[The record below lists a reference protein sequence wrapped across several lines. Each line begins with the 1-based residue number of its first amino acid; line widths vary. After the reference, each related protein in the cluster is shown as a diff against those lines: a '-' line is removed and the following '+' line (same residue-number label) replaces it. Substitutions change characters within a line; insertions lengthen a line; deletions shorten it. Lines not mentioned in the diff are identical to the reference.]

1 MATIG
6 ALPAAPA
13 GIGTDPE
20 AQQAYVDALSK
31 VADSLENRGGTNWFN
46 VAQGFLAP
54 TRGGSFAESTGNA
67 AGAIGK
73 DIERE
78 KELAPSLAM
87 MRAQIA
93 GQKYTMQNDAK
104 ALGLMGQTLG
114 VSPSEVPNTL
124 SSGNIDASQSAKLQA
139 IYPLVASLSPARG
152 EILKNMIGFTNEA
165 TKAGAEA
172 SNANVATARLN
183 AEFPGALPNVTQP
196 STPQPSTAQSPAA
209 QQGFGLNYPVEKATI
224 SSPFGERKNPFD
236 NSKIES
242 HNGIDFAAPLNSP
255 VQAVLPG
262 KVSSIEKSPDG
273 YGNRVIIEHPNGT
286 TSYYAHLNDVNV
298 KTGDDLT
305 QGQPVGTVG
314 STGKST
320 GPHVEF
326 GILDKNGKPID
337 PSLLFQ
343 KGSAPQNAQKPT
355 AGAESSGLGIAGQQ
369 AVLKE
374 QAVAGNKQY
383 NTMRD
388 ALISETP
395 DAFISSNAQL
405 DRLHVLATRK
415 DANQIF
421 GVLQAGD
428 EDSFIKKLAKI
439 GMSAT
444 DEGVT
449 IGDIGHLRTGFDNI
463 VRNSTLNTEQKA
475 AASEAAMIMSQQ
487 VINNLKMNRQT
498 AFGARLTNYEDQQ
511 MQALNTNMNN
521 IPQFIDKWAAQRK
534 LENSKGLAVK
544 DAYSDWVREKGENYA
559 NTHLNE
565 FFNSKD
571 SPFRKVPEQYASAY
585 SYLSNNYKYK
595 PQQ

>member
-31 VADSLENRGGTNWFN
+31 VADSLENRGSTNWFN

-54 TRGGSFAESTGNA
+54 TRGGSFAESASNA

-104 ALGLMGQTLG
+104 ALALMGQTLG
-114 VSPSEVPNTL
+114 VEPTQVPNAL
-124 SSGNIDASQSAKLQA
+124 SSGNINADQSAKLQS

-152 EILKNMIGFTNEA
+152 EILKNMIGFSNEA
-165 TKAGAEA
+165 TKAGAEK
-172 SNANVATARLN
+172 SNADVAAARLE
-183 AEFPGALPNVTQP
+183 AEFPGMLNK
-196 STPQPSTAQSPAA
+196 PAA
-209 QQGFGLNYPVEKATI
+209 QPAAPQGFGLNYPVEKATI
-224 SSPFGERKNPFD
+224 SSPFGERKNPMD
-236 NSKIES
+236 TSKTEM
-242 HNGIDFAAPLNSP
+242 HGGIDFAAPLNSP

-262 KVSSIEKSPDG
+262 KVASIEKSPDG
-273 YGNRVIIEHPNGT
+273 FGNRVIVEHPNGS

-298 KTGDDLT
+298 KQGDELT
-305 QGQPVGTVG
+305 QGQALGTVG

-320 GPHVEF
+320 GPHIEF

-343 KGSAPQNAQKPT
+343 KGQAPQNAQKPA
-355 AGAESSGLGIAGQQ
+355 AGSEPSGMGVAGQQ

-374 QAVAGNKQY
+374 QSVAGNKQY

-388 ALISETP
+388 ALTGEMP
-395 DAFISSNAQL
+395 DAFVTSNAQL
-405 DRLHVLATRK
+405 DRLHNIATRK

-428 EDSFIKKLAKI
+428 EDSFVKKLSKI
-439 GMSAT
+439 GMSAG

-449 IGDIGHLRTGFDNI
+449 LGDIGHLKSNFDSI
-463 VRNSTLNTEQKA
+463 VRNSTLKTEQKA
-475 AASEAAMIMSQQ
+475 AASEAANILANQ
-487 VINNLKMNRQT
+487 VIMNLKTSRQT
-498 AFGARLTNYEDQQ
+498 AFGARLTNYEDMQ
-511 MQALNTNMNN
+511 MQAINSNMNN

-534 LENSKGLAVK
+534 LENSKNLAIR
-544 DAYSDWVREKGENYA
+544 DAYSDWVNQKGENYA

-571 SPFRKVPEQYASAY
+571 SPFRKVPEKYAQYY

>member
-46 VAQGFLAP
+46 VAQGFLSP
-54 TRGGSFAESTGNA
+54 TRTGSFSESAGNA

-104 ALGLMGQTLG
+104 ALALMGQTLG
-114 VSPSEVPNTL
+114 VAPNEVPNAL
-124 SSGNIDASQSAKLQA
+124 SSGNVNADQSAKLQS
-139 IYPLVASLSPARG
+139 IYPMVASLSPARG
-152 EILKNMIGFTNEA
+152 EILKNMIGFSNEG

-172 SNANVATARLN
+172 SNAEVTRARLE
-183 AEFPGALPNVTQP
+183 AEFPGMLKPKI
-196 STPQPSTAQSPAA
+196 TPAEAPAA
-209 QQGFGLNYPVEKATI
+209 QNGFGLNYPVEKATI
-224 SSPFGERKNPFD
+224 SSPFGERKNPMD
-236 NSKIES
+236 TAKTEM
-242 HNGIDFAAPLNSP
+242 HGGIDFAAPLNSP

-262 KVSSIEKSPDG
+262 KVASIEKSPDG
-273 YGNRVIIEHPNGT
+273 FGNRVIVEHPNGT

-298 KTGDDLT
+298 KQGDDLT
-305 QGQPVGTVG
+305 QGQALGTVG

-326 GILDKNGKPID
+326 GILDKNGKPVD

-343 KGSAPQNAQKPT
+343 KGQAPQNAQKP
-355 AGAESSGLGIAGQQ
+355 ASGAEPSGMGVAGQQ

-388 ALISETP
+388 ALTGELP
-395 DAFISSNAQL
+395 DSFVTSNAQL
-405 DRLHVLATRK
+405 DRLHNIATRK

-428 EDSFIKKLAKI
+428 EDSFVKKLAKI
-439 GMSAT
+439 GMSAG

-449 IGDIGHLRTGFDNI
+449 VGDIGHLKTNFDSL

-475 AASEAAMIMSQQ
+475 AASEAANILANQ
-487 VINNLKMNRQT
+487 VIMNLKTSRQT
-498 AFGARLTNYEDQQ
+498 AFGARLTNYEDMQ
-511 MQALNTNMNN
+511 MQAINSNMGN

-534 LENSKGLAVK
+534 LENSKNLAVR
-544 DAYSDWVREKGENYA
+544 DAYSDWVNEKGENYA

-565 FFNSKD
+565 FFNSKQ
-571 SPFRKVPEQYASAY
+571 SPFRQVPEKYAQYY

>member
-46 VAQGFLAP
+46 IAQGFLDP
-54 TRGGSFAESTGNA
+54 GRTGSFSESLGKA
-67 AGAIGK
+67 AGAYGK

-104 ALGLMGQTLG
+104 ALALMGTTLG
-114 VSPSEVPNTL
+114 VAPNEVPNAL
-124 SSGNIDASQSAKLQA
+124 SSGNVNADQSAKLQS

-152 EILKNMIGFTNEA
+152 EILKNMIGFSNEG

-172 SNANVATARLN
+172 SNAEVTRARLE
-183 AEFPGALPNVTQP
+183 AEFPGMLKPKI
-196 STPQPSTAQSPAA
+196 TPAEAPAA
-209 QQGFGLNYPVEKATI
+209 QNGFGLNYPVEKATI
-224 SSPFGERKNPFD
+224 SSPFGERKNPMD
-236 NSKIES
+236 TAKTEM
-242 HNGIDFAAPLNSP
+242 HGGIDFAAPLNSP

-262 KVSSIEKSPDG
+262 KVASIEKSPDG
-273 YGNRVIIEHPNGT
+273 FGNRVIVEHPNGT

-298 KTGDDLT
+298 KQGDDLT
-305 QGQPVGTVG
+305 QGQALGTVG

-326 GILDKNGKPID
+326 GILDKNGKPVD

-343 KGSAPQNAQKPT
+343 KGQAPQNAQKP
-355 AGAESSGLGIAGQQ
+355 ASGAEPSGMGVAGQQ

-388 ALISETP
+388 ALTSELP
-395 DAFISSNAQL
+395 DAFVTSNAQL
-405 DRLHVLATRK
+405 DRLHNIATRK

-428 EDSFIKKLAKI
+428 EDSFVKKLAKI
-439 GMSAT
+439 GMSAG

-449 IGDIGHLRTGFDNI
+449 VGDIGHLKTNFDSL

-475 AASEAAMIMSQQ
+475 AASEAANILANQ
-487 VINNLKMNRQT
+487 VIMNLKTSRQT
-498 AFGARLTNYEDQQ
+498 AFGARLTNYEDMQ
-511 MQALNTNMNN
+511 MQAINSNMGN

-534 LENSKGLAVK
+534 LENSKNLAVR
-544 DAYSDWVREKGENYA
+544 DAYSDWVNEKGENYA

-565 FFNSKD
+565 FFNSKQ
-571 SPFRKVPEQYASAY
+571 SPFRQVPEKYAQYY

>member
-20 AQQAYVDALSK
+20 AQQEYVDALTK
-31 VADSLENRGGTNWFN
+31 VADSLQNRGGTNWFN
-46 VAQGFLAP
+46 VAQGFLSP
-54 TRGGSFAESTGNA
+54 TKTGSFAESAGNA

-104 ALGLMGQTLG
+104 ALALMGQTLG
-114 VSPSEVPNTL
+114 VEPNQVPSALN
-124 SSGNIDASQSAKLQA
+124 SGNLSGDQSAKLQS
-139 IYPLVASLSPARG
+139 IYPVVASLSPARG
-152 EILKNMIGFTNEA
+152 EILKNLIGFQNESR
-165 TKAGAEA
+165 KAGAEE
-172 SNANVATARLN
+172 SNAEVTRARLE
-183 AEFPGALPNVTQP
+183 AEFPGMLSSKKPEPTI
-196 STPQPSTAQSPAA
+196 TP
-209 QQGFGLNYPVEKATI
+209 QGFGLNYPVEKATI
-224 SSPFGERKNPFD
+224 SSPFGQRKNPTD
-236 NSKIES
+236 TSKTEM
-242 HNGIDFAAPLNSP
+242 HGGIDFAAPLNSP

-262 KVSSIEKSPDG
+262 KVASIEKSPDG
-273 YGNRVIIEHPNGT
+273 FGNRVLVEHPNGS

-298 KTGDDLT
+298 KQGDELT
-305 QGQPVGTVG
+305 QGQALGTVG

-326 GILDKNGKPID
+326 GILDKSGKPID

-343 KGSAPQNAQKPT
+343 KGQAVQNAQKP
-355 AGAESSGLGIAGQQ
+355 ASGSEPSGMGAAGQQ

-374 QAVAGNKQY
+374 QAIAGNKQY

-388 ALISETP
+388 ALTGELP
-395 DAFISSNAQL
+395 DAFLTSNAQL
-405 DRLHVLATRK
+405 DRLHNLATRK

-428 EDSFIKKLAKI
+428 EDSFVKKLAKI
-439 GMSAT
+439 GMSAG

-449 IGDIGHLRTGFDNI
+449 IGDIGHLKTNFDSL

-475 AASEAAMIMSQQ
+475 AASEAANILANQ
-487 VINNLKMNRQT
+487 VIMNLKTSRQS
-498 AFGARLTNYEDQQ
+498 AFGARLTNYEDMQ
-511 MQALNTNMNN
+511 MQAINSNMGN

-534 LENSKGLAVK
+534 LENSKNLAIR
-544 DAYSDWVREKGENYA
+544 DAYSNWVQEKGENYA

-565 FFNSKD
+565 FFNAKD
-571 SPFRKVPEQYASAY
+571 SAFRKVPEQYASAY
-585 SYLSNNYKYK
+585 SYLTNNYKYK

>member
-54 TRGGSFAESTGNA
+54 TRGGSFAESAGNA

-104 ALGLMGQTLG
+104 ALALMGTTLG
-114 VSPSEVPNTL
+114 VAPNEVPNAL
-124 SSGNIDASQSAKLQA
+124 SSGNVNADQSAKLQS

-152 EILKNMIGFTNEA
+152 EILKNMIGFSNESV
-165 TKAGAEA
+165 KAGAEK
-172 SNANVATARLN
+172 SNADVASARLE
-183 AEFPGALPNVTQP
+183 AEFPGMLKKPEVQP
-196 STPQPSTAQSPAA
+196 VAQS
-209 QQGFGLNYPVEKATI
+209 GFGLNYPVEKATI
-224 SSPFGERKNPFD
+224 SSPFGERKNPMD
-236 NSKIES
+236 TAKTEM
-242 HNGIDFAAPLNSP
+242 HGGIDFAAPLNSP

-262 KVSSIEKSPDG
+262 KVASIEKSPDG
-273 YGNRVIIEHPNGT
+273 FGNRVIVEHPNGT

-298 KTGDDLT
+298 KQGDDLT
-305 QGQPVGTVG
+305 QGQALGTVG
-314 STGKST
+314 STGRST

-326 GILDKNGKPID
+326 GILDKNGKPVD

-343 KGSAPQNAQKPT
+343 KGQAPQNAQKP
-355 AGAESSGLGIAGQQ
+355 ASGAEPSGMGVAGQQ

-388 ALISETP
+388 ALTGEMP
-395 DAFISSNAQL
+395 DAFVTSNAQL
-405 DRLHVLATRK
+405 DRLHNIATRK

-428 EDSFIKKLAKI
+428 EDSFVKKLAKI
-439 GMSAT
+439 GMSAG

-449 IGDIGHLRTGFDNI
+449 VGDIGHLKTNFDSL

-475 AASEAAMIMSQQ
+475 AASEAANILANQ
-487 VINNLKMNRQT
+487 VIMNLKTSRQS
-498 AFGARLTNYEDQQ
+498 AFGARLTNYEDMQ
-511 MQALNTNMNN
+511 MQAINSNMNN

-534 LENSKGLAVK
+534 LENSKNLAIR
-544 DAYSDWVREKGENYA
+544 DAYSDWVNEKGENYA

-565 FFNSKD
+565 FFNAKD

-585 SYLSNNYKYK
+585 SYLTNNYKYK

>member
-6 ALPAAPA
+6 ALPTAPA

-20 AQQAYVDALSK
+20 AQQAYTDALSK

-46 VAQGFLAP
+46 VAQGFLSP
-54 TRGGSFAESTGNA
+54 TKTGSFAESAGNA
-67 AGAIGK
+67 AGSIGK
-73 DIERE
+73 DLERE

-104 ALGLMGQTLG
+104 ALALMGQTLG
-114 VSPSEVPNTL
+114 VAPTEVPNAL
-124 SSGNIDASQSAKLQA
+124 SSGNVNADQSAKLQS

-152 EILKNMIGFTNEA
+152 EILKNMIGFQNEG

-172 SNANVATARLN
+172 SNAEVTRARLE
-183 AEFPGALPNVTQP
+183 AEFPGMLK
-196 STPQPSTAQSPAA
+196 SKTAPAEAPAA
-209 QQGFGLNYPVEKATI
+209 QAGFGLNYPVEKATI
-224 SSPFGERKNPFD
+224 SSPFGERKNPMD
-236 NSKIES
+236 TAKTEM
-242 HNGIDFAAPLNSP
+242 HGGIDFAAPLNSP

-262 KVSSIEKSPDG
+262 KVASIEKSPDG
-273 YGNRVIIEHPNGT
+273 FGNRVIVEHPNGT

-298 KTGDDLT
+298 KQGDDLS
-305 QGQPVGTVG
+305 QGQALGTVG

-326 GILDKNGKPID
+326 GILDKSGKPID

-343 KGSAPQNAQKPT
+343 KGQAPQNAQKP
-355 AGAESSGLGIAGQQ
+355 ASGAEPSGMGVAGQQ

-374 QAVAGNKQY
+374 QAIAGNKQY

-388 ALISETP
+388 ALTGEMP
-395 DAFISSNAQL
+395 DAFVTSNAQL
-405 DRLHVLATRK
+405 DRLHNIATRK

-428 EDSFIKKLAKI
+428 EDSFVKKLAKI
-439 GMSAT
+439 GMSAG

-449 IGDIGHLRTGFDNI
+449 VGDIGHLKTNFDSL

-475 AASEAAMIMSQQ
+475 AASEAANILANQ
-487 VINNLKMNRQT
+487 VIMNLKTSRQS

-511 MQALNTNMNN
+511 MQAINSNMGN

-534 LENSKGLAVK
+534 LENSKNLAVR
-544 DAYSDWVREKGENYA
+544 DAYSDWVNEKGENYA

-565 FFNSKD
+565 FFNSKQ
-571 SPFRKVPEQYASAY
+571 SPFRQVPEKYAQYY

>member
-6 ALPAAPA
+6 ALPTTPA

-20 AQQAYVDALSK
+20 AQQEYVDALTK
-31 VADSLENRGGTNWFN
+31 VADSLQNRGGTNWFN

-54 TRGGSFAESTGNA
+54 TKTGSFAESAGNA

-93 GQKYTMQNDAK
+93 GQRYTMQNDAK
-104 ALGLMGQTLG
+104 ALTLMAQTLG
-114 VSPSEVPNTL
+114 VSPNEVPNAL
-124 SSGNIDASQSAKLQA
+124 SSGNVNADQSAKLQS
-139 IYPLVASLSPARG
+139 IYPMVASLSPQRG
-152 EILKNMIGFTNEA
+152 EILKNMIGFQNEG

-172 SNANVATARLN
+172 SNAEVTRARLE
-183 AEFPGALPNVTQP
+183 AEFPGMLK
-196 STPQPSTAQSPAA
+196 SKTAPAEAPAA
-209 QQGFGLNYPVEKATI
+209 QAGFGLNYPVEKATI
-224 SSPFGERKNPFD
+224 SSPFGERKNPTD
-236 NSKIES
+236 TAKTEM

-262 KVSSIEKSPDG
+262 KVASIEKSPDG
-273 YGNRVIIEHPNGT
+273 FGNRVIVEHPNGT

-298 KTGDDLT
+298 KQGDSLA
-305 QGQPVGTVG
+305 QGQAIGTVG

-326 GILDKNGKPID
+326 GILDKNGKPVD

-343 KGSAPQNAQKPT
+343 KGQAPQNAQKP
-355 AGAESSGLGIAGQQ
+355 ASGAEPSGMGAAGQQ

-374 QAVAGNKQY
+374 QAIAGNKQY

-388 ALISETP
+388 ALTGEMP
-395 DAFISSNAQL
+395 DAFVTSNAQL
-405 DRLHVLATRK
+405 DRLHNLATRK

-428 EDSFIKKLAKI
+428 EDSFVKKLAKI
-439 GMSAT
+439 GMSAG

-449 IGDIGHLRTGFDNI
+449 IGDIGHLKTNFDSL

-475 AASEAAMIMSQQ
+475 AASEAANILANQ
-487 VINNLKMNRQT
+487 VIMNLKTSRQS
-498 AFGARLTNYEDQQ
+498 AFGARLTNYEDMQ
-511 MQALNTNMNN
+511 MQAINSNMGN

-534 LENSKGLAVK
+534 LENSKNLAVR
-544 DAYSDWVREKGENYA
+544 DAYSDWVNEKGENYA

-571 SPFRKVPEQYASAY
+571 SPFRKVPEKYAGYY

>member
-20 AQQAYVDALSK
+20 AQQEYVDALTK
-31 VADSLENRGGTNWFN
+31 VADSLQNRGGTNWFN
-46 VAQGFLAP
+46 VAQGFLSP
-54 TRGGSFAESTGNA
+54 TKTGSFAESAGNA

-104 ALGLMGQTLG
+104 ALALMGQTLG
-114 VSPSEVPNTL
+114 VEPNQVPSALN
-124 SSGNIDASQSAKLQA
+124 SGNLSGDQSAKLQS
-139 IYPLVASLSPARG
+139 IYPVVASLSPARG
-152 EILKNMIGFTNEA
+152 EILKNLIGFQNESR
-165 TKAGAEA
+165 KAGAEE
-172 SNANVATARLN
+172 SNAEVTRARLE
-183 AEFPGALPNVTQP
+183 AEFPGMLSSKKPEPTI
-196 STPQPSTAQSPAA
+196 TP
-209 QQGFGLNYPVEKATI
+209 QGFGLNYPVEKATI
-224 SSPFGERKNPFD
+224 SSPFGQRKNPTD
-236 NSKIES
+236 TSKTEM
-242 HNGIDFAAPLNSP
+242 HGGIDFAAPLNSP

-262 KVSSIEKSPDG
+262 KVASIEKSPDG
-273 YGNRVIIEHPNGT
+273 FGNRVLVEHPNGS

-298 KTGDDLT
+298 KQGDELT
-305 QGQPVGTVG
+305 QGQALGTVG

-326 GILDKNGKPID
+326 GILDKSGKPID

-343 KGSAPQNAQKPT
+343 KGQAVQNAQKP
-355 AGAESSGLGIAGQQ
+355 ASGSEPSGMGAAGQQ

-374 QAVAGNKQY
+374 QAIAGNKQY

-388 ALISETP
+388 ALTGELP
-395 DAFISSNAQL
+395 DAFLTSNAQL
-405 DRLHVLATRK
+405 DRLHNLATRK

-428 EDSFIKKLAKI
+428 EDSFVKKLAKI
-439 GMSAT
+439 GMSAG

-449 IGDIGHLRTGFDNI
+449 IGDIGHLKTNFDSL

-475 AASEAAMIMSQQ
+475 AASEAANILANQ
-487 VINNLKMNRQT
+487 VIMNLKTSRQS
-498 AFGARLTNYEDQQ
+498 AFGARLTNYEDMQ
-511 MQALNTNMNN
+511 MQAINSNMGN

-534 LENSKGLAVK
+534 LENSKNLAIR
-544 DAYSDWVREKGENYA
+544 DAYSNWVQEKGENYA

-571 SPFRKVPEQYASAY
+571 SPFRKVPEKYAQYY

>member
-46 VAQGFLAP
+46 VAQGFLSP
-54 TRGGSFAESTGNA
+54 TRTGSFSESAGNA

-104 ALGLMGQTLG
+104 ALALMAQTLG
-114 VSPSEVPNTL
+114 VAPNEVPNAL
-124 SSGNIDASQSAKLQA
+124 SSGNVNADQSAKLQS
-139 IYPLVASLSPARG
+139 IYPMVASLSPARG
-152 EILKNMIGFTNEA
+152 EILKNMIGFSNEG

-172 SNANVATARLN
+172 SNAEVTRARLE
-183 AEFPGALPNVTQP
+183 AEFPGMLKPKIAP
-196 STPQPSTAQSPAA
+196 AEAPAA
-209 QQGFGLNYPVEKATI
+209 QSGFGLNYPVEKATI
-224 SSPFGERKNPFD
+224 SSPFGERKNPMD
-236 NSKIES
+236 TAKTEM
-242 HNGIDFAAPLNSP
+242 HGGIDFAAPLNSP

-262 KVSSIEKSPDG
+262 KVASIEKSPDG
-273 YGNRVIIEHPNGT
+273 FGNRVIVEHPNGT

-298 KTGDDLT
+298 KQGDDLT
-305 QGQPVGTVG
+305 QGQALGTVG
-314 STGKST
+314 STGRST

-326 GILDKNGKPID
+326 GILDKNGKPVD

-343 KGSAPQNAQKPT
+343 KGQAPQNAQKP
-355 AGAESSGLGIAGQQ
+355 ASGAEPSGMGVAGQQ

-388 ALISETP
+388 ALTGELP
-395 DAFISSNAQL
+395 DSFVTSNAQL
-405 DRLHVLATRK
+405 DRLHNIATRK

-428 EDSFIKKLAKI
+428 EDSFVKKLAKI
-439 GMSAT
+439 GMSAG

-449 IGDIGHLRTGFDNI
+449 VGDIGHLKTNFDSL

-475 AASEAAMIMSQQ
+475 AASEAANILANQ
-487 VINNLKMNRQT
+487 VIMNLKTSRQT
-498 AFGARLTNYEDQQ
+498 AFGARLTNYEDMQ
-511 MQALNTNMNN
+511 MQAINSNMGN

-534 LENSKGLAVK
+534 LENSKNLAVR
-544 DAYSDWVREKGENYA
+544 DAYSDWVNEKGENYA

-565 FFNSKD
+565 FFNSKQ
-571 SPFRKVPEQYASAY
+571 SPFRQVPEKYAQYY

>member
-54 TRGGSFAESTGNA
+54 TRGGSFAESAGNA

-104 ALGLMGQTLG
+104 ALALMGTTLG
-114 VSPSEVPNTL
+114 VAPNEVPNAL
-124 SSGNIDASQSAKLQA
+124 SSGNVNADQSAKLQS

-152 EILKNMIGFTNEA
+152 EILKNMIGFSNEG

-172 SNANVATARLN
+172 SNAEVTRARLE
-183 AEFPGALPNVTQP
+183 AEFPGMLKPKIAP
-196 STPQPSTAQSPAA
+196 AEAPAA
-209 QQGFGLNYPVEKATI
+209 QSGFGLNYPVEKATI
-224 SSPFGERKNPFD
+224 SSPFGERKNPMD
-236 NSKIES
+236 TAKTEM
-242 HNGIDFAAPLNSP
+242 HGGIDFAAPLNSP

-262 KVSSIEKSPDG
+262 KVASIEKSPDG
-273 YGNRVIIEHPNGT
+273 FGNRVIVEHPNGT

-298 KTGDDLT
+298 KQGDDLT
-305 QGQPVGTVG
+305 QGQALGTVG

-326 GILDKNGKPID
+326 GILDKNGKPVD

-343 KGSAPQNAQKPT
+343 KGQAPQNAQKP
-355 AGAESSGLGIAGQQ
+355 ASGAEPSGMGVAGQQ

-388 ALISETP
+388 ALTGEMP
-395 DAFISSNAQL
+395 DAFVTSNAQL
-405 DRLHVLATRK
+405 DRLHNIATRK

-428 EDSFIKKLAKI
+428 EDSFVKKLAKI
-439 GMSAT
+439 GMSAG

-449 IGDIGHLRTGFDNI
+449 VGDIGHLKTNFDSL

-475 AASEAAMIMSQQ
+475 AASEAANILANQ
-487 VINNLKMNRQT
+487 VIMNLKTSRQT
-498 AFGARLTNYEDQQ
+498 AFGARLTNYEDMQ
-511 MQALNTNMNN
+511 MQAINSNMGN

-534 LENSKGLAVK
+534 LENSKNLAVR
-544 DAYSDWVREKGENYA
+544 DAYSDWVNEKGENYA

-565 FFNSKD
+565 FFNSKQ
-571 SPFRKVPEQYASAY
+571 SPFRQVPEKYAQYY

>member
-6 ALPAAPA
+6 ALPAVPT

-54 TRGGSFAESTGNA
+54 TRGGSFAESAGNA

-104 ALGLMGQTLG
+104 ALALMGTTLG
-114 VSPSEVPNTL
+114 VAPNEVPNAL
-124 SSGNIDASQSAKLQA
+124 SSGNVNADQSAKLQS

-152 EILKNMIGFTNEA
+152 EILKNMIGFSNEG

-172 SNANVATARLN
+172 SNAEVTRARLE
-183 AEFPGALPNVTQP
+183 AEFPGMLKPKI
-196 STPQPSTAQSPAA
+196 TPAEAPAA
-209 QQGFGLNYPVEKATI
+209 QNGFGLNYPVEKATI
-224 SSPFGERKNPFD
+224 SSPFGERKNPMD
-236 NSKIES
+236 TAKTEM
-242 HNGIDFAAPLNSP
+242 HGGIDFAAPLNSP

-262 KVSSIEKSPDG
+262 KVASIEKSPDG
-273 YGNRVIIEHPNGT
+273 FGNRVIVEHPNGT

-298 KTGDDLT
+298 KQGDSLT
-305 QGQPVGTVG
+305 QGQALGTVG

-326 GILDKNGKPID
+326 GILDKNGKPVD

-343 KGSAPQNAQKPT
+343 KGQAPQNAQKP
-355 AGAESSGLGIAGQQ
+355 ASGAEPSGMGVAGQQ

-388 ALISETP
+388 ALTGELP
-395 DAFISSNAQL
+395 DSFVTSNAQL
-405 DRLHVLATRK
+405 DRLHNIATRK

-428 EDSFIKKLAKI
+428 EDSFVKKLAKI
-439 GMSAT
+439 GMSAG

-449 IGDIGHLRTGFDNI
+449 VGDIGHLKTNFDSL

-475 AASEAAMIMSQQ
+475 AASEAANILANQ
-487 VINNLKMNRQT
+487 VIMNLKTSRQT
-498 AFGARLTNYEDQQ
+498 AFGARLTNYEDMQ
-511 MQALNTNMNN
+511 MQAINSNMGN

-534 LENSKGLAVK
+534 LENSKNLAVR
-544 DAYSDWVREKGENYA
+544 DAYSDWVNEKGENYA

-565 FFNSKD
+565 FFNSKQ
-571 SPFRKVPEQYASAY
+571 SPFRQVPEKYAQYY

>member
-54 TRGGSFAESTGNA
+54 TRGGSFAESAGNA

-104 ALGLMGQTLG
+104 ALALMGTTLG
-114 VSPSEVPNTL
+114 VAPNEVPNAL
-124 SSGNIDASQSAKLQA
+124 SSGNVNADQSAKLQS

-152 EILKNMIGFTNEA
+152 EILKNMIGFSNESV
-165 TKAGAEA
+165 KAGAEK
-172 SNANVATARLN
+172 SNADVASARLE
-183 AEFPGALPNVTQP
+183 AEFPGMLKKPEVQP
-196 STPQPSTAQSPAA
+196 VAQS
-209 QQGFGLNYPVEKATI
+209 GFGLNYPVEKATI
-224 SSPFGERKNPFD
+224 SSPFGERKNPMD
-236 NSKIES
+236 TAKTEM
-242 HNGIDFAAPLNSP
+242 HGGIDFAAPLNSP

-262 KVSSIEKSPDG
+262 KVASIEKSPDG
-273 YGNRVIIEHPNGT
+273 FGNRVIVEHPNGT

-298 KTGDDLT
+298 KQGDDLT
-305 QGQPVGTVG
+305 QGQALGTVG
-314 STGKST
+314 STGRST

-326 GILDKNGKPID
+326 GILDKNGKPVD

-343 KGSAPQNAQKPT
+343 KGQAPQNAQKP
-355 AGAESSGLGIAGQQ
+355 ASGAEPSGMGVAGQQ

-388 ALISETP
+388 ALTGEMP
-395 DAFISSNAQL
+395 DAFVTSNAQL
-405 DRLHVLATRK
+405 DRLHNIATRK

-428 EDSFIKKLAKI
+428 EDSFVKKLAKI
-439 GMSAT
+439 GMSAG

-449 IGDIGHLRTGFDNI
+449 VGDIGHLKTNFDSL

-475 AASEAAMIMSQQ
+475 AASEAANILANQ
-487 VINNLKMNRQT
+487 VIMNLKTSRQS
-498 AFGARLTNYEDQQ
+498 AFGARLTNYEDMQ
-511 MQALNTNMNN
+511 MQAINSNMGN

-534 LENSKGLAVK
+534 LENSKNLAVR
-544 DAYSDWVREKGENYA
+544 DAYSDWVNEKGENYA

-565 FFNSKD
+565 FFNSKQ
-571 SPFRKVPEQYASAY
+571 SPFRQVPEKYAQYY

>member
-6 ALPAAPA
+6 ALPTAPA

-20 AQQAYVDALSK
+20 AQREYVDALTK
-31 VADSLENRGGTNWFN
+31 VADSLQNRGGTNWFN
-46 VAQGFLAP
+46 VAQGFLSP
-54 TRGGSFAESTGNA
+54 TRTGSFAESAGNA

-104 ALGLMGQTLG
+104 ALALMGQTLG
-114 VSPSEVPNTL
+114 VAPTEVPNAL
-124 SSGNIDASQSAKLQA
+124 SSGNVNADQAAKLQS
-139 IYPLVASLSPARG
+139 IYPMVASLSPQRG
-152 EILKNMIGFTNEA
+152 EILKNMIGFQNEG

-172 SNANVATARLN
+172 SNAEVTRARLE
-183 AEFPGALPNVTQP
+183 AEFPGMLK
-196 STPQPSTAQSPAA
+196 SKTAPAEAPAA
-209 QQGFGLNYPVEKATI
+209 QAGFGLNYPVEKATI
-224 SSPFGERKNPFD
+224 SSPFGERKNPTD
-236 NSKIES
+236 TAKTEM

-262 KVSSIEKSPDG
+262 KVASIEKSPDG
-273 YGNRVIIEHPNGT
+273 FGNRVIVEHPNGT
-286 TSYYAHLNDVNV
+286 TSYYAHLNDVKV
-298 KTGDDLT
+298 KQGDSLA
-305 QGQPVGTVG
+305 QGQALGTVG

-326 GILDKNGKPID
+326 GILDKNGKPVD

-343 KGSAPQNAQKPT
+343 KGQAPQNAQKP
-355 AGAESSGLGIAGQQ
+355 ASGAEPSGMGAAGQQ

-374 QAVAGNKQY
+374 QAIAGNKQY

-388 ALISETP
+388 ALTGEMP
-395 DAFISSNAQL
+395 DAFVTSNAQL
-405 DRLHVLATRK
+405 DRLHNIATRK

-428 EDSFIKKLAKI
+428 EDSFVKKLAKI
-439 GMSAT
+439 GMSAG

-449 IGDIGHLRTGFDNI
+449 VGDIGHLKTNFDSL

-475 AASEAAMIMSQQ
+475 AASEAANILANQ
-487 VINNLKMNRQT
+487 VIMNLKTSRQS
-498 AFGARLTNYEDQQ
+498 AFGARLTNYEDMQ
-511 MQALNTNMNN
+511 MQAINSNMGN

-534 LENSKGLAVK
+534 LENSKNLAVR
-544 DAYSDWVREKGENYA
+544 DAYSNWVNEKGENYA

-565 FFNSKD
+565 FFNSKQ
-571 SPFRKVPEQYASAY
+571 SPFRQVPEKYAQYY

>member
-46 VAQGFLAP
+46 IAQGFLDP
-54 TRGGSFAESTGNA
+54 GRTGSFSESLGKA
-67 AGAIGK
+67 AGAYGK

-104 ALGLMGQTLG
+104 ALALMGTTLG
-114 VSPSEVPNTL
+114 VAPNEVPNAL
-124 SSGNIDASQSAKLQA
+124 SSGNVNADQSAKLQS

-152 EILKNMIGFTNEA
+152 EILKNMIGFSNEG

-172 SNANVATARLN
+172 SNAEVTRARLE
-183 AEFPGALPNVTQP
+183 AEFPGMLKPKI
-196 STPQPSTAQSPAA
+196 TPAEAPAA
-209 QQGFGLNYPVEKATI
+209 QNGFGLNYPVEKATI
-224 SSPFGERKNPFD
+224 SSPFGERKNPMD
-236 NSKIES
+236 TAKTEM
-242 HNGIDFAAPLNSP
+242 HGGIDFAAPLNSP

-262 KVSSIEKSPDG
+262 KVASIEKSPDG
-273 YGNRVIIEHPNGT
+273 FGNRVIVEHPNGT

-298 KTGDDLT
+298 KQGDDLT
-305 QGQPVGTVG
+305 QGQALGTVG

-326 GILDKNGKPID
+326 GILDKNGKPVD

-343 KGSAPQNAQKPT
+343 KGQAPQNAQKP
-355 AGAESSGLGIAGQQ
+355 ASGAEPSGMGVAGQQ

-388 ALISETP
+388 ALTGEMP
-395 DAFISSNAQL
+395 DAFVTSNAQL
-405 DRLHVLATRK
+405 DRLHNIATRK

-428 EDSFIKKLAKI
+428 EDSFVKKLAKI
-439 GMSAT
+439 GMSAG

-449 IGDIGHLRTGFDNI
+449 VGDIGHLKTNFDSL

-475 AASEAAMIMSQQ
+475 AASEAANILANQ
-487 VINNLKMNRQT
+487 VIMNLKTSRQT
-498 AFGARLTNYEDQQ
+498 AFGARLTNYEDMQ
-511 MQALNTNMNN
+511 MQAINSNMGN

-534 LENSKGLAVK
+534 LENSKNLAVR
-544 DAYSDWVREKGENYA
+544 DAYSDWVNEKGENYA

-565 FFNSKD
+565 FFNSKQ
-571 SPFRKVPEQYASAY
+571 SPFRQVPEKYAQYY

>member
-46 VAQGFLAP
+46 IAQGFLDP
-54 TRGGSFAESTGNA
+54 GRTGSFSESLGKA
-67 AGAIGK
+67 AGAYGK

-104 ALGLMGQTLG
+104 ALALMGKTLG
-114 VSPSEVPNTL
+114 VAPNEVPNAL
-124 SSGNIDASQSAKLQA
+124 SSGNVNADQSAKLQS

-152 EILKNMIGFTNEA
+152 EILKNMIGFSNEG

-172 SNANVATARLN
+172 SNAEVTRARLE
-183 AEFPGALPNVTQP
+183 AEFPGMLKPKI
-196 STPQPSTAQSPAA
+196 TPAEAPAA
-209 QQGFGLNYPVEKATI
+209 QNGFGLNYPVEKATI
-224 SSPFGERKNPFD
+224 SSPFGERKNPMD
-236 NSKIES
+236 TAKTEM
-242 HNGIDFAAPLNSP
+242 HGGIDFAAPLNSP

-262 KVSSIEKSPDG
+262 KVASIEKSPDG
-273 YGNRVIIEHPNGT
+273 FGNRVIVEHPNGT

-298 KTGDDLT
+298 KQGDDLT
-305 QGQPVGTVG
+305 QGQALGTVG

-326 GILDKNGKPID
+326 GILDKNGKPVD

-343 KGSAPQNAQKPT
+343 KGQAPQNAQKP
-355 AGAESSGLGIAGQQ
+355 ASGAEPSGMGVAGQQ

-388 ALISETP
+388 ALTSELP
-395 DAFISSNAQL
+395 DSFVTSNAQL
-405 DRLHVLATRK
+405 DRLHNIATRK

-428 EDSFIKKLAKI
+428 EDSFVKKLAKI
-439 GMSAT
+439 GMSAG

-449 IGDIGHLRTGFDNI
+449 VGDIGHLKTNFDSL

-475 AASEAAMIMSQQ
+475 AASEAANILANQ
-487 VINNLKMNRQT
+487 VIMNLKTSRQT
-498 AFGARLTNYEDQQ
+498 AFGARLTNYEDMQ
-511 MQALNTNMNN
+511 MQAINSNMGN

-534 LENSKGLAVK
+534 LENSKNLAVR
-544 DAYSDWVREKGENYA
+544 DAYSDWVNEKGENYA

-565 FFNSKD
+565 FFNSKQ
-571 SPFRKVPEQYASAY
+571 SPFRQVPEKYAQYY

>member
-6 ALPAAPA
+6 ALPAVPT

-46 VAQGFLAP
+46 IAQGFLDP
-54 TRGGSFAESTGNA
+54 GRTGSFSESLGKA
-67 AGAIGK
+67 AGAYGK

-104 ALGLMGQTLG
+104 ALALMGTTLG
-114 VSPSEVPNTL
+114 VAPNEVPNAL
-124 SSGNIDASQSAKLQA
+124 SSGNVNADQSAKLQS

-152 EILKNMIGFTNEA
+152 EILKNMIGFSNEG

-172 SNANVATARLN
+172 SNAEVTRARLE
-183 AEFPGALPNVTQP
+183 AEFPGMLKPKI
-196 STPQPSTAQSPAA
+196 TPAEAPAA
-209 QQGFGLNYPVEKATI
+209 QNGFGLNYPVEKATI
-224 SSPFGERKNPFD
+224 SSPFGERKNPMD
-236 NSKIES
+236 TAKTEM
-242 HNGIDFAAPLNSP
+242 HGGIDFAAPLNSP

-262 KVSSIEKSPDG
+262 KVASIEKSPDG
-273 YGNRVIIEHPNGT
+273 FGNRVIVEHPNGT

-298 KTGDDLT
+298 KQGDDLT
-305 QGQPVGTVG
+305 QGQALGTVG

-326 GILDKNGKPID
+326 GILDKNGKPVD

-343 KGSAPQNAQKPT
+343 KGQAPQNAQKP
-355 AGAESSGLGIAGQQ
+355 ASGAEPSGMGVAGQQ

-388 ALISETP
+388 ALTGEMP
-395 DAFISSNAQL
+395 DAFVTSNAQL
-405 DRLHVLATRK
+405 DRLHNIATRK

-428 EDSFIKKLAKI
+428 EDSFVKKLAKI
-439 GMSAT
+439 GMSAG

-449 IGDIGHLRTGFDNI
+449 VGDIGHLKTNFDSL

-475 AASEAAMIMSQQ
+475 AASEAANILANQ
-487 VINNLKMNRQT
+487 VIMNLKTSRQT
-498 AFGARLTNYEDQQ
+498 AFGARLTNYEDMQ
-511 MQALNTNMNN
+511 MQAINSNMGN

-534 LENSKGLAVK
+534 LENSKNLAVR
-544 DAYSDWVREKGENYA
+544 DAYSDWVNEKGENYA

-565 FFNSKD
+565 FFNSKQ
-571 SPFRKVPEQYASAY
+571 SPFRQVPEKYAQYY

>member
-6 ALPAAPA
+6 ALPAVPT

-46 VAQGFLAP
+46 IAQGFLDP
-54 TRGGSFAESTGNA
+54 GRTGSFSESLGKA
-67 AGAIGK
+67 AGAYGK

-104 ALGLMGQTLG
+104 ALALMGTTLG
-114 VSPSEVPNTL
+114 VAPNEVPNAL
-124 SSGNIDASQSAKLQA
+124 SSGNVNADQSAKLQS

-152 EILKNMIGFTNEA
+152 EILKNMIGFSNEG

-172 SNANVATARLN
+172 SNAEVTRARLE
-183 AEFPGALPNVTQP
+183 AEFPGMLKPKI
-196 STPQPSTAQSPAA
+196 TPAEAPAA
-209 QQGFGLNYPVEKATI
+209 QNGFGLNYPVEKATI
-224 SSPFGERKNPFD
+224 SSPFGERKNPMD
-236 NSKIES
+236 TAKTEM
-242 HNGIDFAAPLNSP
+242 HGGIDFAAPLNSP

-262 KVSSIEKSPDG
+262 KVASIEKSPDG
-273 YGNRVIIEHPNGT
+273 FGNRVIVEHPNGT

-298 KTGDDLT
+298 KQGDDLT
-305 QGQPVGTVG
+305 QGQALGTVG
-314 STGKST
+314 STGRST

-326 GILDKNGKPID
+326 GILDKNGKPVD

-343 KGSAPQNAQKPT
+343 KGQAPQNAQKP
-355 AGAESSGLGIAGQQ
+355 ASGAEPSGMGVAGQQ

-388 ALISETP
+388 ALTSELP
-395 DAFISSNAQL
+395 DSFVTSNAQL
-405 DRLHVLATRK
+405 DRLHNIATRK

-428 EDSFIKKLAKI
+428 EDSFVKKLAKI
-439 GMSAT
+439 GMSAG

-449 IGDIGHLRTGFDNI
+449 VGDIGHLKTNFDSL

-475 AASEAAMIMSQQ
+475 AASEAANILANQ
-487 VINNLKMNRQT
+487 VIMNLKTSRQT
-498 AFGARLTNYEDQQ
+498 AFGARLTNYEDMQ
-511 MQALNTNMNN
+511 MQAINSNMGN

-534 LENSKGLAVK
+534 LENSKNLAVR
-544 DAYSDWVREKGENYA
+544 DAYSDWVNEKGENYA

-565 FFNSKD
+565 FFNSKQ
-571 SPFRKVPEQYASAY
+571 SPFRQVPEKYAQYY

>member
-20 AQQAYVDALSK
+20 AQQEYVDALTK
-31 VADSLENRGGTNWFN
+31 VADSLQNRGGTNWFN

-54 TRGGSFAESTGNA
+54 TKTGSFAESAGNA

-73 DIERE
+73 DIERD

-104 ALGLMGQTLG
+104 ALALMGQTLG
-114 VSPSEVPNTL
+114 VSPNEVPNAL
-124 SSGNIDASQSAKLQA
+124 SSGNINADQSAKLQS
-139 IYPLVASLSPARG
+139 IYPVVASLSPARG
-152 EILKNMIGFTNEA
+152 EVLKNMIGFSNEA
-165 TKAGAEA
+165 VKAGAEK
-172 SNANVATARLN
+172 SNADVAAARLE
-183 AEFPGALPNVTQP
+183 AEFPGMLKKPEVQP
-196 STPQPSTAQSPAA
+196 TAP
-209 QQGFGLNYPVEKATI
+209 QGFGLNYPVEKATI
-224 SSPFGERKNPFD
+224 SSPFGERKNPMD
-236 NSKIES
+236 NSKTEM
-242 HNGIDFAAPLNSP
+242 HGGIDFAAPLNSP

-262 KVSSIEKSPDG
+262 KVASIEKSPDG
-273 YGNRVIIEHPNGT
+273 FGNRVLVEHPNGS

-298 KTGDDLT
+298 KQGDELT

-326 GILDKNGKPID
+326 GILDKSGKPID

-343 KGSAPQNAQKPT
+343 KGQAPQNAQKPA
-355 AGAESSGLGIAGQQ
+355 AGAEPSGMGAAGQQ

-374 QAVAGNKQY
+374 QAIAGNKQF

-388 ALISETP
+388 ALTGEMP
-395 DAFISSNAQL
+395 DAFVTSNAQL
-405 DRLHVLATRK
+405 DRLHNIATRK

-428 EDSFIKKLAKI
+428 EDSFVKKLAKI
-439 GMSAT
+439 GMSAG

-449 IGDIGHLRTGFDNI
+449 VGDIGHLKTNFDSL
-463 VRNSTLNTEQKA
+463 VRNSTLNTEQKT
-475 AASEAAMIMSQQ
+475 AASEAANILANQ
-487 VINNLKMNRQT
+487 VIMNLKTSRQS

-511 MQALNTNMNN
+511 MQAINSNMGN

-534 LENSKGLAVK
+534 LENSKNLAIR
-544 DAYSDWVREKGENYA
+544 DAYSNWVNEKGENYA

-565 FFNSKD
+565 FFNSKE

>member
-46 VAQGFLAP
+46 IAQGFLDP
-54 TRGGSFAESTGNA
+54 GRTGSFSESLGKA
-67 AGAIGK
+67 AGAYGK

-104 ALGLMGQTLG
+104 ALALMGTTLG
-114 VSPSEVPNTL
+114 VAPNEVPNAL
-124 SSGNIDASQSAKLQA
+124 SSGNVNADQSAKLQS

-152 EILKNMIGFTNEA
+152 EILKNMIGFSNEG

-172 SNANVATARLN
+172 SNAEVTRARLE
-183 AEFPGALPNVTQP
+183 AEFPGMLKPKI
-196 STPQPSTAQSPAA
+196 TPAEAPAA
-209 QQGFGLNYPVEKATI
+209 QNGFGLNYPVEKATI
-224 SSPFGERKNPFD
+224 SSPFGERKNPMD
-236 NSKIES
+236 TAKTEM
-242 HNGIDFAAPLNSP
+242 HGGIDFAAPLNSP

-262 KVSSIEKSPDG
+262 KVASIEKSPDG
-273 YGNRVIIEHPNGT
+273 FGNRVIVEHPNGT

-298 KTGDDLT
+298 KQGDDLT
-305 QGQPVGTVG
+305 QGQALGTVG
-314 STGKST
+314 STGRST

-326 GILDKNGKPID
+326 GILDKNGKPVD

-343 KGSAPQNAQKPT
+343 KGQAPQNAQKP
-355 AGAESSGLGIAGQQ
+355 ASGAEPSGMGVAGQQ

-388 ALISETP
+388 ALTSELP
-395 DAFISSNAQL
+395 DSFVTSNAQL
-405 DRLHVLATRK
+405 DRLHNIATRK

-428 EDSFIKKLAKI
+428 EDSFVKKLAKI
-439 GMSAT
+439 GMSAG

-449 IGDIGHLRTGFDNI
+449 VGDIGHLKTNFDSL

-475 AASEAAMIMSQQ
+475 AASEAANILANQ
-487 VINNLKMNRQT
+487 VIMNLKTSRQT
-498 AFGARLTNYEDQQ
+498 AFGARLTNYEDMQ
-511 MQALNTNMNN
+511 MQAINSNMGN

-534 LENSKGLAVK
+534 LENSKNLAVR
-544 DAYSDWVREKGENYA
+544 DAYSDWVNEKGENYA

-565 FFNSKD
+565 FFNSKQ
-571 SPFRKVPEQYASAY
+571 SPFRQVPEKYAQYY